1 MTDCTRI
8 DLNFPSFDRR
18 KIEANFSG
26 GDVSSDGGL
35 MMLRQADLRIGL
47 TEALDQAL
55 IDPRNPDLITHR
67 QIDLLRQRI

>member
-1 MTDCTRI
+1 M
-8 DLNFPSFDRR
+8 
-18 KIEANFSG
+18 
-26 GDVSSDGGL
+26 SSDGGL